1 MVTRQ
6 GNATTLSFFP
16 GGNENSSEGGDEL
29 NSSLPDFGG
38 LLVDDWFTGDFHDT
52 LETDYDSALDIDRDL
67 EEFPESFHHYR
78 FKNRTEVEFDTPD
91 GQTIDESSVVVT
103 HNEDLVYVTLESD
116 AENNPLQDSF
126 VRSELG
132 ITQDK
137 RKAVPRTRYHNWR
150 IGTVNGIDALH
161 TASIWGAYDPYVEK
175 MAEYARV
182 TSADSLWELLLT
194 TAEIATLGPGL
205 SLAAEFIVGTPAI
218 WTWQEYTMLA
228 DGTELVRIWDV
239 SDYPEHAGY
248 LGNTKRDNI
257 TIEWAKNQSHN
268 GAFDAWATVAQAPT
282 AGPYQSLKWE
292 YKRDFDGISLLFD
305 ETPLMAYG
313 EQPNGTDISANGVND
328 MMEGGYAV
336 DPF

>member
-16 GGNENSSEGGDEL
+16 GGNENSTEGGDEL
-29 NSSLPDFGG
+29 NNSLPDFLGHA
-38 LLVDDWFTGDFHDT
+38 VDDWFTGDFQPE
-52 LETDYDSALDIDRDL
+52 LETNYDAAIDIDRDL
-67 EEFPESFHHYR
+67 EEFSEDFHHYR

-91 GQTIDESSVVVT
+91 NQTIDESSVVVT
-103 HNEDLVYVTLESD
+103 HNDDLAYVTLED
-116 AENNPLQDSF
+116 ENNPLRDSAI
-126 VRSELG
+126 RNELG

-137 RKAVPRTRYHNWR
+137 RKAEPRTRHHNWR
-150 IGTVNGIDALH
+150 IGTVDGIDALH

-175 MAEYARV
+175 MVEYART
-182 TSADSLWELLLT
+182 TSADSLFELLLT
-194 TAEIATLGPGL
+194 SAELAALGPTR
-205 SLAAEFIVGTPAI
+205 SLIAEFIFGTPAI

-248 LGNTKRDNI
+248 LGNTKRDNV
-257 TIEWAKNQSHN
+257 TIEWAQNQDLN
-268 GAFDAWATVAQAPT
+268 GAFTAWATTAQLPT

-313 EQPNGTDISANGVND
+313 EQPNGTNISASGVND
-328 MMEGGYAV
+328 MMEDGYAV